1 MNTMETS
8 TWRDP
13 PPDLRLADPDVHLW
27 RASLLQPS
35 ERLEQFRATLSQD
48 EAERAGRFHFPSG
61 RDGYIVG
68 RGVLR
73 MLLSRYL
80 AVRARDI
87 VLDYT
92 PHGKP
97 FLKAGVGPRV
107 EFNLAHSGVLLVLAF
122 SLGRRVGVDIE
133 RLRPD
138 FAGQRIADRFFSPR
152 ESEALRALPKDQH
165 ERAFIRCWTQ
175 KEAYIKARG
184 EGLSFPLHDFDVTVD
199 PNEPAA
205 LVSTQHD
212 PQEVNRW
219 TLRSLEVPDEYEGA
233 VAVEGKGLRFFS
245 YEL

>member
-1 MNTMETS
+1 MNTTETFV
-8 TWRDP
+8 WRTP
-13 PPDLRLADPDVHLW
+13 PPNLRLEEADVHIW
-27 RASLLQPS
+27 RACLRQPA
-35 ERLEQFRATLSQD
+35 ERLERFRATLAKD

-73 MLLSRYL
+73 ELLSRYL
-80 AVRARDI
+80 GVRPGDI
-87 VLDYT
+87 ALDYT

-97 FLKAGVGPRV
+97 FLKSGTPLHV
-107 EFNLAHSGVLLVLAF
+107 EFNLAHSGELLVLAF
-122 SLGRRVGVDIE
+122 SLGRRVGIDIE
-133 RLRPD
+133 RRRPD

-152 ESEALRALPKDQH
+152 ESQALRALPKDLQ

-199 PNEPAA
+199 PDGPAA
-205 LVSTQHD
+205 LVSTQQD

-219 TLRSLEVPDEYEGA
+219 SLRSLDVGEEYEGA
-233 VAVEGKGLRFFS
+233 VAVEGTGLRFLH
-245 YEL
+245 YEF